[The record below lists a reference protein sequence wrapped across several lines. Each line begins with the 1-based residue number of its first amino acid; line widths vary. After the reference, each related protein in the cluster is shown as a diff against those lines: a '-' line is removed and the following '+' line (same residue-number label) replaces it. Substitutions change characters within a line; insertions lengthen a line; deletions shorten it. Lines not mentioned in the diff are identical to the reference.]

1 MTGERTIGVNDQAA
15 AAEIMAKTYELLE
28 TMALVGLETP
38 DVKTPEAI
46 YRSRA
51 CQETSDAVTRIAH
64 EMGIAASRES
74 HHHQQHHITSFGPL
88 DRFPNDNDPV
98 ICLTLGQFEP
108 SDRSGTSFF
117 GARGDLARYFPF
129 SPVYADAFGVGS
141 IVFRHVTHV
150 PYVPEQDS
158 DPEAR
163 LAHRWLA
170 TTTRDVATGAYPMG
184 EVSMASFAELQASL
198 PPRNY

>member
-1 MTGERTIGVNDQAA
+1 MTGERTIGTNDQT
-15 AAEIMAKTYELLE
+15 AAEEIIAKAYELLAA
-28 TMALVGLETP
+28 MPLVGLETP
-38 DVKTPEAI
+38 GIKTPEAI

-51 CQETSDAVTRIAH
+51 CQETSDVVTRIAH
-64 EMGIAASRES
+64 DMGIAASRES
-74 HHHQQHHITSFGPL
+74 HHHRQHHITSFGPL

-108 SDRSGTSFF
+108 SGHGGTSFF
-117 GARGDLARYFPF
+117 GARGDLAQYFRF
-129 SPVYADAFGVGS
+129 SPVYADAFGAGS

-150 PYVPEQDS
+150 PYTPEQDS
-158 DPEAR
+158 DPEIQ

-170 TTTRDVATGAYPMG
+170 TNPREVATGAYPMG